1 MFEEGSK
8 GCCLGEISQEIWECR
23 NVAWEAQAGAAF
35 AEKGEGMLGGCCY
48 QQEKLLSGKAY
59 PDVQNTNTKYLQSL
73 DSNYV

>member
-1 MFEEGSK
+1 M
-8 GCCLGEISQEIWECR
+8 
-23 NVAWEAQAGAAF
+23 AWEAQAGAAF